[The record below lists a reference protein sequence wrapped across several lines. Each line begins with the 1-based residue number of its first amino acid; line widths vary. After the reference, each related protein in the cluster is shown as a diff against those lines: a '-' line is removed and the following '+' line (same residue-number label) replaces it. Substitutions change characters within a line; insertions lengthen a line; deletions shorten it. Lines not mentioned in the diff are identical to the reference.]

1 MCVCVCVRASV
12 IRYESQQS
20 QQSRDIL
27 YSSAT
32 AAAAAAAT
40 AEGREDGAPPQQS
53 GIEIY
58 GGVTIGSGTIVDS
71 LCQLRIIVRK
81 LFP

>member
-32 AAAAAAAT
+32 AAAAAA